1 MVKRGIGAATLAI
14 LAALLLGYLLKDKGQ
29 ERQEVVNMTLP
40 GASEVKDSLNIPALK
55 GNDATKNL
63 TQKGEEEVVASAEGA
78 ADKVNQ
84 ATKDLKVKEVAVNT
98 FKNKGEDLDFTVR
111 PPKGEKREIV
121 DNIGKSRQDTTASG
135 AIGFSPGTLR
145 DNGDIAASASGTS
158 QNSRSGSISR
168 STPSEGTV
176 VASSERGYRPRL
188 VDERRRNANYG
199 LDDSAELT
207 RSEKRA
213 LREKR
218 RAEKR
223 AAEEERRNKA
233 QKGHYSIQLLATSSS
248 SRANKLKNVMGEEG
262 YPTKVSKTNSSGK
275 VLFRVRIGDYTTKQ
289 AAVSAQRTM
298 QRRYKRNQYVNDS
311 IVVTR

>member
-1 MVKRGIGAATLAI
+1 
-14 LAALLLGYLLKDKGQ
+14 
-29 ERQEVVNMTLP
+29 
-40 GASEVKDSLNIPALK
+40 
-55 GNDATKNL
+55 
-63 TQKGEEEVVASAEGA
+63 
-78 ADKVNQ
+78 
-84 ATKDLKVKEVAVNT
+84 
-98 FKNKGEDLDFTVR
+98 
-111 PPKGEKREIV
+111 
-121 DNIGKSRQDTTASG
+121 
-135 AIGFSPGTLR
+135 LR

-188 VDERRRNANYG
+188 VDERRRNASYG

-207 RSEKRA
+207 RSEKRE

-218 RAEKR
+218 REEKRKR
-223 AAEEERRNKA
+223 AAEEERRNKVL
-233 QKGHYSIQLLATSSS
+233 KGHYSIQLLATSSS
-248 SRANKLKNVMGEEG
+248 SRANKLKSVMGEEG
-262 YPTKVSKTNSSGK
+262 YSTKVSKTNSSGK

-311 IVVTR
+311 IVVMR